1 MASRCEQIVT
11 TIVSALRKDFGAE
24 ITRGRAVPLGPDD
37 AENIDVLEISDDV
50 VRVLNDKTERALT
63 LEFRIF
69 ARAEDPRARLDM
81 LRVLLHRRLFT
92 DEDLV
97 EIRQGLADFGC
108 EWSDEIN
115 FPGAALV
122 RPRYRFTYRC
132 DRADLETN

>member
-11 TIVSALRKDFGAE
+11 AVVSALRKDFGAGV
-24 ITRGRAVPLGPDD
+24 TRGRAVPLGPDD
-37 AENIDVLEISDDV
+37 DENIDVVEVADDIS
-50 VRVLNDKTERALT
+50 RTLNEKTERALT
-63 LEFRIF
+63 LELRIF

-81 LRVLLHRRLFT
+81 LRALLHRRLFT

-97 EIRQGLADFGC
+97 EVRQGLSEVSC

-115 FPGAALV
+115 FPGAALL
-122 RPRYRFTYRC
+122 RPRYRFHYRC